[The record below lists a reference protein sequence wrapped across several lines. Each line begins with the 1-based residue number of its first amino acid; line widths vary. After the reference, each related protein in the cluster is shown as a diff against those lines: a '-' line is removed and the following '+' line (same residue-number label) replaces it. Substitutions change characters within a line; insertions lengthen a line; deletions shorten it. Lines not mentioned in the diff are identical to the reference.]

1 MGAVMS
7 NNSNSSKESINDVV
21 NRLRNKRKQVS
32 SSHNTTSDD
41 NVRAD
46 TIILG
51 VRPSQRASKKTP
63 PPKAA
68 ERTWIV
74 NQIVKQL
81 LFGKLTQGQALKE
94 LRINVLGLK
103 QDVYANLVDVSR
115 KTLSDIENDRGN
127 YKTDILNKVF
137 KPFGLRVG
145 LIPSSSSMLNS
156 LLDCN
161 KSPVDE

>member
-1 MGAVMS
+1 MS
-7 NNSNSSKESINDVV
+7 NNNKSSKESINDVV
-21 NRLRNKRKQVS
+21 HRLRNNRKQLS
-32 SSHNTTSDD
+32 SSYGTTSNDS
-41 NVRAD
+41 VRPD
-46 TIILG
+46 TIRLR

-63 PPKAA
+63 TPKAI
-68 ERTWIV
+68 ERTKIV

-81 LFGKLTQGQALKE
+81 LFGDLTQGQALKE

-103 QDVYANLVDVSR
+103 QDVYAKLVDVSR

-145 LIPSSSSMLNS
+145 LIPSSTSMLNS
-156 LLDCN
+156 LLNND

>member
-7 NNSNSSKESINDVV
+7 NNNKSSKESINDVV
-21 NRLRNKRKQVS
+21 NRLRHNRKQVS
-32 SSHNTTSDD
+32 SPHNTNSDD
-41 NVRAD
+41 NVKAD
-46 TIILG
+46 TVNIG
-51 VRPSQRASKKTP
+51 GRTSQRASKKTL
-63 PPKAA
+63 PPKAT
-68 ERTWIV
+68 ERSRIV

-81 LFGKLTQGQALKE
+81 LFGELTQGQALKE

-103 QDVYANLVDVSR
+103 QDVYARLVDVSR

-137 KPFGLRVG
+137 KPFGLKVG

-156 LLDCN
+156 LLDN
-161 KSPVDE
+161 N

>member
-7 NNSNSSKESINDVV
+7 NNHKSSNESINDVV
-21 NRLRNKRKQVS
+21 NRLRNNRKQAS

-41 NVRAD
+41 KVRAD
-46 TIILG
+46 NVSLR
-51 VRPSQRASKKTP
+51 VRSYQRASTKTLL
-63 PPKAA
+63 PKAN
-68 ERTWIV
+68 ERNRIV

-81 LFGKLTQGQALKE
+81 LFSELTQGQALKE

-103 QDVYANLVDVSR
+103 QDVYAKLVDVSR

-145 LIPSSSSMLNS
+145 LIPSSTSMLNS
-156 LLDCN
+156 LLNSN
-161 KSPVDE
+161 KSPIDE

>member
-1 MGAVMS
+1 MS

-32 SSHNTTSDD
+32 GSHNTTSDD

-46 TIILG
+46 TIGLG
-51 VRPSQRASKKTP
+51 VRPAQRASKKTP

-68 ERTWIV
+68 ERTRIV

-81 LFGKLTQGQALKE
+81 LFGELTQGQALKE

-127 YKTDILNKVF
+127 YKTDILNRVF
-137 KPFGLRVG
+137 KPFGLKVG

-156 LLDCN
+156 LLNSN

>member
-1 MGAVMS
+1 MS
-7 NNSNSSKESINDVV
+7 NNHKSSNESINDVV
-21 NRLRNKRKQVS
+21 NRLRNNRKQAS

-41 NVRAD
+41 KVRAD
-46 TIILG
+46 NVSLR
-51 VRPSQRASKKTP
+51 VRSYQRASTKTLL
-63 PPKAA
+63 PKAN
-68 ERTWIV
+68 ERNRIV

-81 LFGKLTQGQALKE
+81 LFSELTQGQALKE

-103 QDVYANLVDVSR
+103 QDVYAKLVDVSR

-145 LIPSSSSMLNS
+145 LIPSSTSMLNS
-156 LLDCN
+156 LLNSN
-161 KSPVDE
+161 KSPIDE